1 MNYQEVKELVS
12 SLETLNF
19 EMPIRIVE
27 DKNIFLSKLNGLFC
41 ISYPDFRYDG
51 EIAKKFNLSSAQVLK
66 IIKNK
71 LK

>member
-12 SLETLNF
+12 SLETSNF

-51 EIAKKFNLSSAQVLK
+51 EIAKKFNLSSEKVLK

>member
-12 SLETLNF
+12 SLETSNF

-41 ISYPDFRYDG
+41 ISYPDFRYDS